1 MIRNFTA
8 NQIGGEEDT
17 MKKDKAQLV
26 LAMTIFGTIGLVRK
40 YIPSSSALV
49 SFVRGFIGALF
60 LLVLHSVKK
69 EKFDVKAIKKNAVR
83 LLASGVALGVNWIL
97 LFEAYRFTTVSVA
110 TICYYMAPIFVILV
124 SPLFFHERITPQ
136 KGLCSVI
143 ALGGMI
149 LVSGVTET
157 GITGLAGVLYGLGA
171 AVLYAAVVILNKKI
185 FGLSASDR
193 TISQLVIAAIAL
205 LPYVLL
211 TDDFSTLNM
220 DWFAVVMLLV
230 AGVVHTGIAYSL
242 YFGSL
247 RNVPAQTAALFS
259 YIDPIVA
266 VLISALLLKEGITA
280 SATVGVVMVL
290 CAAMASEINFKRGN
304 RIIEKRGV

>member
-1 MIRNFTA
+1 
-8 NQIGGEEDT
+8 
-17 MKKDKAQLV
+17 MKRDKAQLV

-40 YIPSSSALV
+40 YIPCSSALV

-60 LLVLHSVKK
+60 LLALHCMKK
-69 EKFDVKAIKKNAVR
+69 ENFNTEAIKKNAVR
-83 LLASGVALGVNWIL
+83 LMASGIALGVNWIL

-110 TICYYMAPIFVILV
+110 TICYYMAPVFVILV
-124 SPLFFHERITPQ
+124 SPLFFHERITLQ
-136 KGLCSVI
+136 KGLCS
-143 ALGGMI
+143 AFAMCGMV

-157 GITGLAGVLYGLGA
+157 GISGLTGVLYGLGA

-185 FGLSASDR
+185 VGLSASDR

-211 TDDFSTLNM
+211 TDDFSALKI
-220 DWFAVVMLLV
+220 DWFAIWMLLV

-247 RNVPAQTAALFS
+247 RNVPVQTAAIFS

-266 VLISALLLKEGITA
+266 VLISALVLKEGITV
-280 SATVGVVMVL
+280 SAVAGVVMVI
-290 CAAMASEINFKRGN
+290 CAAMASEINFKDS